1 MNFYDIEIEQCL
13 LGGLLANPVPLKLS
27 EEDFHDIE
35 HYRLFRD
42 IQGGKRV
49 KDYVGTKEFDYVR
62 SLVDGTITHFEESLQ
77 DYADVL
83 KGLTQ
88 KRKLHDTAKTMLEML
103 DGKDATEVA
112 AYAQGRLENTIST
125 NKIMTSQE
133 LTQIIANETELPPNK
148 FSTGFKG
155 LDNVTGGGL
164 YEGFTYGF
172 CGAEKMGKTT
182 LAHTLS
188 FQLNTPHLYVA
199 MEMGAKQI
207 HQRNIARA
215 AGFNSLEFY
224 KGTVK
229 KGTIETAKTNDNAY
243 YADLIGANLDEI
255 LSEIRVAKIKYKITG
270 FILDYWQLVQG
281 QERGQSEEKHL
292 RDVAQGVANFARK
305 NKLWCVLL
313 AQMNQ
318 DGKLFGGNGLRK
330 ACDQL
335 YMIRQPEGQEHTRWL
350 EMDASRYTIKANL
363 GSEERGWVMM
373 DLKSGPYFFE

>member
-1 MNFYDIEIEQCL
+1 MNYDVEIEQCL
-13 LGGLLANPVPLKLS
+13 LGGLLANPLPLKLT
-27 EEDFHDIE
+27 EEDFSE
-35 HYRLFRD
+35 FENYKLFKE
-42 IQGGKRV
+42 IQSGKKVR
-49 KDYVGTKEFDYVR
+49 DYVGKREYPYVKA
-62 SLVDGTITHFEESLQ
+62 LVDNRVTYFDEDLEG
-77 DYADVL
+77 YAGIL
-83 KGLTQ
+83 KDLTE
-88 KRKLHDTAKTMLEML
+88 KRRLEALAKTMLEML
-103 DGKDATEVA
+103 DNKDPSEVA
-112 AYAQGRLENTIST
+112 AYAQSKLENTVTS
-125 NKIMTSQE
+125 NKIMSSAE
-133 LTQIIANETELPPNK
+133 LNVIIANEVELPPRK
-148 FSTGFKG
+148 YSTGYKA
-155 LDNVTGGGL
+155 LDNVMGGGL
-164 YEGFTYGF
+164 YQGFTYGF

-182 LAHTLS
+182 LAHSLS

-207 HQRNIARA
+207 HQRNLARA
-215 AGFNSLEFY
+215 AGFNSIEFY
-224 KGTVK
+224 KGNVK

-255 LSEIRVAKIKYKITG
+255 LAEIRIAKIKYGITG

-305 NKLWCVLL
+305 NGFWCVLL

-335 YMIRQPEGQEHTRWL
+335 YMIKQPEGQQHTRWL

-373 DLKSGPYFFE
+373 DTQTGPYFYE

>member
-1 MNFYDIEIEQCL
+1 MIFYNVDIEQCL
-13 LGGLLANPVPLKLS
+13 LGGLLSNNVPLKLA
-27 EEDFHDIE
+27 EEDFHSEE
-35 HYRLFRD
+35 HYKLFRE
-42 IQGGKRV
+42 IQSGKKV
-49 KDYVGTKEFDYVR
+49 KDYVGKADYDYVLALAHN
-62 SLVDGTITHFEESLQ
+62 SVSYLESALE
-77 DYADVL
+77 DYAEVL
-83 KGLTQ
+83 RGLTE
-88 KRKLHDTAKTMLEML
+88 KRRLYDTAKTMLEML
-103 DGKDATEVA
+103 DAKDATEVA
-112 AYAQGRLENTIST
+112 AYAQGRLETNFNT
-125 NKIMTSQE
+125 NKIYSSQE

-148 FSTGFKG
+148 YSTGFKG

-188 FQLNTPHLYVA
+188 FQLKTPHLYVA

-207 HQRNIARA
+207 HQRNVARA
-215 AGFNSLEFY
+215 AGFNSIEFY
-224 KGTVK
+224 KGNVK
-229 KGTIETAKTNDNAY
+229 KGTIETAKTNDKAY
-243 YADLIGANLDEI
+243 YADMIGANLEEI
-255 LSEIRVAKIKYKITG
+255 LAEVRIAKIKYGITG

-335 YMIRQPEGQEHTRWL
+335 YMIRKPETQEHTRWL
-350 EMDASRYTIKANL
+350 EMDASRYTTKADL
-363 GSEERGWVMM
+363 GSDQQGWVMM
-373 DLKSGPYFFE
+373 NTQAGPYFYE